1 MRHSKTDYLKRSLV
15 STLLVLMA
23 LSIAGCQDFG
33 TFPPAETQPE
43 EAEKPASRF
52 ITSEDRAT
60 LAVHE
65 HLLGL
70 AESHEAKT
78 YLAEFEATSD
88 NWTAVSEL
96 YQDGSNIWYVFVDMS
111 GVTEWE
117 ARDYWQQAGWFV
129 YRDGRVIPSNRL
141 RANALRIEADLQEL
155 SVPDETE
162 SSGK

>member
-1 MRHSKTDYLKRSLV
+1 MRRSKTGYLKRSLV
-15 STLLVLMA
+15 GALLALMVLFT
-23 LSIAGCQDFG
+23 AGCQDFG
-33 TFPPAETQPE
+33 TFPPPEGTPE
-43 EAEKPASRF
+43 ETEKPPSRF

-111 GVTEWE
+111 GVTGWE

-155 SVPDETE
+155 SAPNEPEPVGE
-162 SSGK
+162 